1 MRWAGALVALILVV
15 GIVASAIALGGREA
29 DSEFVAQQ
37 RALEPVRPVA
47 LQRLISTTSDPR
59 PGDAGR
65 ALGASCAALGA
76 GALGNPWTCVVRY
89 RRTPLVRYRVTV
101 YPNRSIRG
109 SGESEGRGRRGVL
122 TVSGCCVGS
131 S

>member
-1 MRWAGALVALILVV
+1 MALILVV
-15 GIVASAIALGGREA
+15 GVVASVIALGGREA

-37 RALEPVRPVA
+37 RALEPVRATA
-47 LQRLISTTSDPR
+47 LQELISTTSDPR
-59 PGDAGR
+59 PGYGGR
-65 ALGASCAALGA
+65 ALGARCSAQGA
-76 GALGNPWTCVVRY
+76 GALANPWTCIVRY
-89 RRTPLVRYRVTV
+89 PRTPLVRYRVTV

-109 SGESEGRGRRGVL
+109 TGEPAGGGSRGVL